1 MTVFHVTGN
10 QLGNTALNITAN
22 GAPANTIDV
31 SGITEMHPTTAYGD
45 HITVNLA
52 ARSEWIGGFSLGP
65 AESSMV
71 VQGSGEFDNQSSN
84 VNGTA
89 TIGANVVGAGTFNVY
104 EAHSFGKLEFMH
116 SVSAGQ
122 TVTDSGYELYGGEFG
137 VVQVDNPAQYHA
149 SNVLG
154 FGEIILEGLRATSYS
169 YKNDILSIFD
179 GRSVIDTL
187 KLAVQ
192 TINGSAPVAFGVSQV
207 GSSVVVHADGSSY
220 HDGGTLLPVH
230 P

>member
-1 MTVFHVTGN
+1 
-10 QLGNTALNITAN
+10 
-22 GAPANTIDV
+22 
-31 SGITEMHPTTAYGD
+31 
-45 HITVNLA
+45 
-52 ARSEWIGGFSLGP
+52 
-65 AESSMV
+65 
-71 VQGSGEFDNQSSN
+71 
-84 VNGTA
+84 
-89 TIGANVVGAGTFNVY
+89 
-104 EAHSFGKLEFMH
+104 
-116 SVSAGQ
+116 
-122 TVTDSGYELYGGEFG
+122 
-137 VVQVDNPAQYHA
+137 
-149 SNVLG
+149 VLG